1 MPAPSIPEITLG
13 DLMAEMD
20 AEARRIPI
28 QGTIEPTFR
37 CNLNCVH
44 CYVNEPAGASE
55 VRERELSTAR
65 VKALVD
71 EIAEAGCLSLLLTGG
86 EVLVRRDF
94 AEIYLHAIA
103 RGLRVTVFTN
113 GTMVTDEVADLFDRY
128 RPVGVEVTLY
138 GMTPDTYDRVT
149 RVPGSFARCLQGIDR
164 LLARGIRLK
173 LKTMALTWN
182 AHEIPAMREF
192 ARARGCEFQHDGI
205 LNPRVDC
212 GASRTGE
219 LRLTPEQVVALDLD
233 DPEQARILRQACEEA
248 LAASAA
254 AYASVDADGGAAPGD
269 EHVYSCGAGRNTFT
283 VDPYGS
289 LQLCQLSRR
298 DGYDLREGT
307 FRTGWDEHLP
317 RLRARTWQ
325 SNDVCRRCR
334 LISLCA
340 SCAGAGELEHGD
352 PEAIVAHSCQVT
364 HRRAFA
370 FSPSVPGH
378 QADATCC
385 LGAAA
390 GDAAVAAVAA
400 LVAAAETSAAAAPRG
415 CGGCGHDEAP
425 ASLIQIGR
433 RARAGSGPA

>member
-1 MPAPSIPEITLG
+1 VPARAIPEISLG
-13 DLMAEMD
+13 ELMVEMD
-20 AEARRIPI
+20 AEARRIPL

-37 CNLNCVH
+37 CNLACVH
-44 CYVNEPAGASE
+44 CYVNEPAGAAG
-55 VRERELSTAR
+55 VRARELDTAR
-65 VKALVD
+65 ILALVD

-86 EVLVRRDF
+86 EVLLRRDF
-94 AEIYLHAIA
+94 PEVYRHAIA

-113 GTMVTDEVADLFDRY
+113 GTMVTEEIARLFEAH
-128 RPVGVEVTLY
+128 RPRAVEITLY
-138 GMTPDTYDRVT
+138 GMTAETYERVT
-149 RVPGSFARCLQGIDR
+149 RVPGSFARCLEGIDR

-233 DPEQARILRQACEEA
+233 DPELARRLKESCDEA
-248 LAASAA
+248 LAGAGGDPAA
-254 AYASVDADGGAAPGD
+254 AAAPAE

-298 DGYDLREGT
+298 NGYDLRAGT

-317 RLRARTWQ
+317 RLRARTWR
-325 SNDVCRRCR
+325 SNSVCRRCS
-334 LISLCA
+334 LASLCA
-340 SCAGAGELEHGD
+340 SCAGAAELEHGD
-352 PEAIVAHSCQVT
+352 PEAVVAHFCRIT
-364 HRRAFA
+364 HTRTFA
-370 FSPSVPGH
+370 LSASVPGH
-378 QADATCC
+378 RADASCC
-385 LGAAA
+385 L
-390 GDAAVAAVAA
+390 DAATQAVADIGA
-400 LVAAAETSAAAAPRG
+400 TAAP
-415 CGGCGHDEAP
+415 P
-425 ASLIQIGR
+425 LIQIGR
-433 RARAGSGPA
+433 RDAIPGRRLP

>member
-1 MPAPSIPEITLG
+1 MAAPSIPEITLG
-13 DLMAEMD
+13 DLMVEMD
-20 AEARRIPI
+20 AERRRIPI
-28 QGTIEPTFR
+28 SGTVEPTFR

-44 CYVNEPAGASE
+44 CYVNEPAGDAE
-55 VRERELSTAR
+55 VRGREVSTERLRTM
-65 VKALVD
+65 VD
-71 EIAEAGCLSLLLTGG
+71 EVAEAGCLNLLLTGG

-94 AEIYLHAIA
+94 AEIYRHAIA

-113 GTMVTDEVADLFDRY
+113 GTMVTEEVADLFDTY
-128 RPVGVEVTLY
+128 RPLAVEITLY
-138 GMTPDTYDRVT
+138 GMTAATYERVT
-149 RVPGSFARCLQGIDR
+149 RVPGSFARCLEGIDR
-164 LLARGIRLK
+164 LLARQVKVK

-182 AHEIPAMREF
+182 LQEIPAMREF

-219 LRLTPEQVVALDLD
+219 LRLTPQQVVALDLD
-233 DPEQARILRQACEEA
+233 DPEQARVLKQACDEA
-248 LAASAA
+248 LAAP
-254 AYASVDADGGAAPGD
+254 DAGPGD

-298 DGYDLREGT
+298 DGYDLRAGT
-307 FRTGWDEHLP
+307 FREGWDEHLP

-340 SCAGAGELEHGD
+340 SCAGAAELEHGD
-352 PEAIVAHSCQVT
+352 PEAIVAHSCEVT

-370 FSPSVPGH
+370 FASVVPGH
-378 QADATCC
+378 APDAACC
-385 LGAAA
+385 LG
-390 GDAAVAAVAA
+390 
-400 LVAAAETSAAAAPRG
+400 SAAPESKDSAL
-415 CGGCGHDEAP
+415 
-425 ASLIQIGR
+425 ASRLAREGARPTPLIQIGR
-433 RARAGSGPA
+433 RSPAAGRA

>member
-1 MPAPSIPEITLG
+1 MAAPSIPEITLG
-13 DLMAEMD
+13 DLMAEMN

-28 QGTIEPTFR
+28 SGTIEPTFR

-44 CYVNEPAGASE
+44 CYVNEPAGDAGVRDRE
-55 VRERELSTAR
+55 VSTERFLSM
-65 VKALVD
+65 VD
-71 EIAEAGCLSLLLTGG
+71 EVVEAGCLNLLLTGG

-94 AEIYLHAIA
+94 AQVYHHAIA

-113 GTMVTDEVADLFDRY
+113 GTMVTDEVADLFDRE
-128 RPVGVEVTLY
+128 RPLAVEITLY
-138 GMTPDTYDRVT
+138 GMTAETYDRVT
-149 RVPGSFARCLQGIDR
+149 RVPGSFVRCLQGIDR
-164 LLARGIRLK
+164 LLARGIRVK

-182 AHEIPAMREF
+182 LHEIPAMREF
-192 ARARGCEFQHDGI
+192 ARARGCDFQHDGI

-233 DPEQARILRQACEEA
+233 DPEQARVLKQACEQA
-248 LAASAA
+248 LAADHS
-254 AYASVDADGGAAPGD
+254 GPGD

-298 DGYDLREGT
+298 NGYDLAAGT
-307 FRTGWDEHLP
+307 FREGWDEHFP
-317 RLRARTWQ
+317 KLRARKWQ
-325 SNDVCRRCR
+325 SNDVCRRCS

-352 PEAIVAHSCQVT
+352 PEAIVAHSCEVT

-370 FSPSVPGH
+370 FVTDVPGH
-378 QADATCC
+378 EADAACC
-385 LGAAA
+385 LGSAARNA
-390 GDAAVAAVAA
+390 EEAALAARLAREAATAVAG
-400 LVAAAETSAAAAPRG
+400 G
-415 CGGCGHDEAP
+415 CGGGCGDTAP
-425 ASLIQIGR
+425 APALIQIALRPRATTNPPHAGGGTASGR
-433 RARAGSGPA
+433 A

>member
-1 MPAPSIPEITLG
+1 MAAPSIPEITLG
-13 DLMAEMD
+13 DLMVEMD
-20 AEARRIPI
+20 AEGRRIPI
-28 QGTIEPTFR
+28 SGTVEPTFR

-44 CYVNEPAGASE
+44 CYVNEPAGDADVRGRE
-55 VRERELSTAR
+55 VSTERFRSM
-65 VKALVD
+65 VD
-71 EIAEAGCLSLLLTGG
+71 EVAEAGCLNLLLTGG

-94 AEIYLHAIA
+94 AEIYRHAIA

-113 GTMVTDEVADLFDRY
+113 GTMVTEEVADLFDAY
-128 RPVGVEVTLY
+128 RPLAVEITLY
-138 GMTPDTYDRVT
+138 GMTAATYERVT
-149 RVPGSFARCLQGIDR
+149 RVPGSFARCLEGIDR
-164 LLARGIRLK
+164 LLARQVKVK

-182 AHEIPAMREF
+182 VHEIPAMREF
-192 ARARGCEFQHDGI
+192 ARAHGCEFQHDGI

-233 DPEQARILRQACEEA
+233 DPEQARVLKQACDEA
-248 LAASAA
+248 LAAP
-254 AYASVDADGGAAPGD
+254 DPGPGD

-298 DGYDLREGT
+298 HGYDLRVGT
-307 FRTGWDEHLP
+307 FREGWGEHLP

-340 SCAGAGELEHGD
+340 SCAGAAELEHGD
-352 PEAIVAHSCQVT
+352 PEAIVAHSCEVT

-370 FSPSVPGH
+370 FATTVPGH
-378 QADATCC
+378 AADAACC
-385 LGAAA
+385 LG
-390 GDAAVAAVAA
+390 
-400 LVAAAETSAAAAPRG
+400 SAAPESPDSALAARLAREGARPT
-415 CGGCGHDEAP
+415 P
-425 ASLIQIGR
+425 LIQIGR
-433 RARAGSGPA
+433 RNPAAGRA